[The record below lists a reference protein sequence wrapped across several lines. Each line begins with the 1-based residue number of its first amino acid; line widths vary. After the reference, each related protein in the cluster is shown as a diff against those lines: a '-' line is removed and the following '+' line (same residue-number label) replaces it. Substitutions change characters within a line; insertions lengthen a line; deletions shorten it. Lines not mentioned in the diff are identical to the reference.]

1 MSDVDSQTGA
11 PARARKI
18 KWAVIGLLLLVAAIV
33 IMNLPR
39 GFSDDLTRIGKGK
52 AAVVL
57 VRDKSAVQSFDL
69 IDMMNGIRDQYAGKV
84 EFLLT
89 DFNTPEG
96 RAFMTANGAERV
108 TVTVFDAN
116 GSKVNILY
124 PPQTAESMQQA
135 IETALKGVTQKTSD
149 GTTSQSTRLSKDNSQ
164 VAGYGRPLLAGH
176 PNERRAAAVGHQKPA
191 LSASRQGARHLRGRR

>member
-1 MSDVDSQTGA
+1 MSEVEQLTKA
-11 PARARKI
+11 PGRARKI
-18 KWAVIGLLLLVAAIV
+18 KWVVIGLLLLVVAIV

-69 IDMMNGIRDQYAGKV
+69 IEVMNGIRDQYAGKV

-89 DFNTPEG
+89 DFDSPEG
-96 RAFMTANGAERV
+96 RAFITANGAARV

-116 GSKVNILY
+116 GNKVNILY

-135 IETALKGVTQKTSD
+135 IAAVLGATQKTS
-149 GTTSQSTRLSKDNSQ
+149 
-164 VAGYGRPLLAGH
+164 GRAP
-176 PNERRAAAVGHQKPA
+176 E
-191 LSASRQGARHLRGRR
+191 

>member
-1 MSDVDSQTGA
+1 MSKVEQITEN

-18 KWAVIGLLLLVAAIV
+18 KWVVIGLLLLVVAIV

-69 IDMMNGIRDQYAGKV
+69 IEVMNGIRDQYAGQV

-96 RAFMTANGAERV
+96 RAFMTANGAEQV

-116 GSKVNILY
+116 GNKVNILH
-124 PPQTAESMQQA
+124 PPQTAESMQQSISA
-135 IETALKGVTQKTSD
+135 ALQVATQKTS
-149 GTTSQSTRLSKDNSQ
+149 
-164 VAGYGRPLLAGH
+164 GRAP
-176 PNERRAAAVGHQKPA
+176 E
-191 LSASRQGARHLRGRR
+191 